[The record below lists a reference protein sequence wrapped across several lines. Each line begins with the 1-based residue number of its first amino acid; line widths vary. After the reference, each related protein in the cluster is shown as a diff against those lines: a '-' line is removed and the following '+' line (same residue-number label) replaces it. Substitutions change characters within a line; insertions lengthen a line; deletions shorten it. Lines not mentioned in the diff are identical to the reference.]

1 MQVTSAMQV
10 SHIDVLERVSSILKN
25 HGVFPTGEC
34 INTGNLYSLRPKIC
48 PYEHQLSRS
57 SDGELPVKDDVYG
70 TVEKATRKKRPKG
83 WELEYTR
90 RSFFPYWK
98 SVLSQLQGTSPI
110 IKLQTI
116 QETEE
121 NWNRSVAER
130 SPPISNNNLGLLGR
144 IPQLTSNQQSRRLFG
159 TTASIVLKLLKHV

>member
-1 MQVTSAMQV
+1 LIQA
-10 SHIDVLERVSSILKN
+10 
-25 HGVFPTGEC
+25 
-34 INTGNLYSLRPKIC
+34 
-48 PYEHQLSRS
+48 
-57 SDGELPVKDDVYG
+57 
-70 TVEKATRKKRPKG
+70 ARKKRPKG

-98 SVLSQLQGTSPI
+98 SVLSQLQDMSPM

-159 TTASIVLKLLKHV
+159 TTASIVLKLLKHA